1 VDDEDGSFTFNGKP
15 WDPKTN
21 PLVVGWLPAAAN
33 IQLNTWIGKAKANI
47 ERLKK
52 DDDKNW
58 IKDAFLGVVP
68 TVLILLLPLFALLL
82 KVMYLFK
89 RRLYMEHLVVALHS
103 HAFICLVLLL
113 QSLLSLLEGA
123 VAAPGGFFAG
133 VFDWVE
139 IALWVWI
146 PVYLLLMQKRVYGQG
161 WILTLLKF
169 ATIGM
174 AYFFLLLGG
183 GLAAVFITLV
193 RA

>member
-1 VDDEDGSFTFNGKP
+1 MT
-15 WDPKTN
+15 
-21 PLVVGWLPAAAN
+21 
-33 IQLNTWIGKAKANI
+33 
-47 ERLKK
+47 
-52 DDDKNW
+52 
-58 IKDAFLGVVP
+58 
-68 TVLILLLPLFALLL
+68 
-82 KVMYLFK
+82 
-89 RRLYMEHLVVALHS
+89 
-103 HAFICLVLLL
+103 
-113 QSLLSLLEGA
+113 
-123 VAAPGGFFAG
+123 G

-161 WILTLLKF
+161 WIMTLLKF